1 MTGSK
6 PSILVT
12 GGAGY
17 IGSVLVGRLLV
28 DGCRVRVLDNLVYS
42 AVAILPFLG
51 LPEFE
56 LIVGDIRN
64 SKDVRGALE
73 GVQAVVHLAAI
84 VGDPACAG
92 QPALAVEVNRAGSE
106 LLLEHA
112 LDRGVGRFV
121 FASTCSN
128 YGVMPEEDGYVSED
142 SPLIPVSLYAETKV
156 GFEQLL
162 LSVKRPGFCATCLRF
177 ATAYGLSGRPRFDLT
192 VNEFTRDLATGKR
205 LEVYGQHY
213 WRPYCHT
220 SDLAR
225 AMQTLLAADEELV
238 ENQAFNVGATAENYT
253 KKMLVDLILEKL
265 PEAESLVS
273 YVEREADVRNYRVS
287 FEKIENRL
295 GFGITHT
302 VPEGIVEII
311 DAIRSGMID
320 DPESSRYGGTT
331 GQTR

>member
-1 MTGSK
+1 MTENK

-28 DGCRVRVLDNLVYS
+28 DGWRVRVLDNLTYS
-42 AVAILPFLG
+42 AVAILPFMG
-51 LPEFE
+51 LPGFE

-64 SKDVRGALE
+64 SADVKRALQ

-84 VGDPACAG
+84 VGDPACAR
-92 QPALAVEVNRAGSE
+92 QPGLAVEVNRDGSE
-106 LLLEHA
+106 LLLQQA
-112 LDRGVGRFV
+112 LESGVERFL

-128 YGVMPEEDGYVSED
+128 YGVMSEKDGYVGED
-142 SPLIPVSLYAETKV
+142 SPLMPVSLYAETKV

-162 LSVKRPGFCATCLRF
+162 LSANRPGFCATCLRF

-192 VNEFTRDLATGKR
+192 VNEFTRDLVLGKQ
-205 LEVYGQHY
+205 LEVYGQNY

-220 SDLAR
+220 TDLAR
-225 AMQTLLAADEELV
+225 AMQMVLAADEELV
-238 ENQAFNVGATAENYT
+238 ANQAFNIGATPENYT
-253 KKMLVDLILEKL
+253 KKMLVDLILERL
-265 PEAESLVS
+265 PEAKTLVS
-273 YVEREADVRNYRVS
+273 YVDHGTDVRNYRVS
-287 FEKIENRL
+287 FKKIEDRP
-295 GFGITHT
+295 GFKITHT

-320 DPESSRYGGTT
+320 DPESERYGGAI
-331 GQTR
+331 GQV